1 MKNILG
7 FHPITCRLGAFL
19 FALGDIHPR
28 NPFEVVVK
36 KTLIGIAVALT
47 VANAHA
53 YSDAPMASA
62 EGLSV
67 FDRVYEAGKAQS
79 VTGQVKFQKTQPT
92 PAAVIDLSLDEPV
105 ISVKETATELKYRA
119 VLTELEQNRIKLDA
133 ARVDAERV
141 VASAHAEVMA
151 KANQRVNILETQG
164 AAIKDQLALI
174 KVQEQ
179 KIGQAMALNNAA
191 MVEASQLK
199 VDGANQVARIKQ
211 ESQQILMMAENSAVA
226 IESAAQQR
234 VKLERIDPT
243 VVLNEPVK
251 VDVQSATMEEIA
263 RGMMPKGWRVEVEF
277 SARPE
282 LAERRYQFIST
293 DPRDLALRKLTASVR
308 DSRVRFAYFWDLT
321 DANGNPS
328 PKLLITD
335 RAQ

>member
-1 MKNILG
+1 M
-7 FHPITCRLGAFL
+7 
-19 FALGDIHPR
+19 
-28 NPFEVVVK
+28 K
-36 KTLIGIAVALT
+36 KTLIGLAVALS

-53 YSDAPMASA
+53 YSDAAMASP

-79 VTGQVKFQKTQPT
+79 VTGQVKFQKTQPA

-105 ISVKETATELKYRA
+105 ISVDETATERKYRE
-119 VLTELEQNRIKLDA
+119 VISELDRNRRSLDA
-133 ARVDAERV
+133 ARADAERV
-141 VASAHAEVMA
+141 VESAHAEVMA
-151 KANQRVNILETQG
+151 KANQRVSILESQRTAMQE
-164 AAIKDQLALI
+164 QLSQ
-174 KVQEQ
+174 VQEQ
-179 KIGQAMALNNAA
+179 QKKINEALALNDSAMA
-191 MVEASQLK
+191 EASQMK
-199 VDGANQVARIKQ
+199 ADGATQVARIKQ
-211 ESQQILMMAENSAVA
+211 ESQQILMMAESSAVA
-226 IESAAQQR
+226 IETAAQQR

-251 VDVQSATMEEIA
+251 VDVESATMEEIA
-263 RGMMPKGWRVEVEF
+263 RGMMPPGWRVEVEF
-277 SARPE
+277 SSRPE

-335 RAQ
+335 RAK

>member
-1 MKNILG
+1 M
-7 FHPITCRLGAFL
+7 
-19 FALGDIHPR
+19 
-28 NPFEVVVK
+28 K
-36 KTLIGIAVALT
+36 KTLIGLAVALS

-53 YSDAPMASA
+53 YSDAAMASA

-79 VTGQVKFQKTQPT
+79 VTGQVKFQKTQPA

-105 ISVKETATELKYRA
+105 ISVDETATERKYRE
-119 VLTELEQNRIKLDA
+119 VISELDRNRRSLDA
-133 ARVDAERV
+133 ARADAERV
-141 VASAHAEVMA
+141 VENAHAEVMA
-151 KANQRVNILETQG
+151 KANQRVSILESQRTAMQE
-164 AAIKDQLALI
+164 QLAQ
-174 KVQEQ
+174 VQEQ
-179 KIGQAMALNNAA
+179 QKKINEALVLNDSAMA
-191 MVEASQLK
+191 EASRMK
-199 VDGANQVARIKQ
+199 ADGATQVARIKQ
-211 ESQQILMMAENSAVA
+211 ESQQILMMAESSAVA
-226 IESAAQQR
+226 IETAAQQR

-251 VDVQSATMEEIA
+251 VDVESATMEEIA
-263 RGMMPKGWRVEVEF
+263 RGMMPPGWRVEVEF
-277 SARPE
+277 SSRPE

-335 RAQ
+335 RAK